1 MFFQIFIDN
10 GANWTTKSIGHAS
23 TFYHLKKLVK
33 TANKDKDKTV
43 VLKCILTRKVQK
55 RKTSPVVAVLGDCT
69 EKLKKTDTE
78 APWHIF
84 LIVRFNMFIK
94 SSHYY
99 YYPPAS
105 KASREVAN
113 LTRRKNPHTPIYD
126 VEEFVCL
133 SVCNEF

>member
-1 MFFQIFIDN
+1 MVQIGQAKVLDMQ
-10 GANWTTKSIGHAS
+10 AL
-23 TFYHLKKLVK
+23 FYHLKKLVK

-84 LIVRFNMFIK
+84 LIVRFDMFIK
-94 SSHYY
+94 SSHY
-99 YYPPAS
+99 
-105 KASREVAN
+105 
-113 LTRRKNPHTPIYD
+113 L
-126 VEEFVCL
+126 F
-133 SVCNEF
+133 